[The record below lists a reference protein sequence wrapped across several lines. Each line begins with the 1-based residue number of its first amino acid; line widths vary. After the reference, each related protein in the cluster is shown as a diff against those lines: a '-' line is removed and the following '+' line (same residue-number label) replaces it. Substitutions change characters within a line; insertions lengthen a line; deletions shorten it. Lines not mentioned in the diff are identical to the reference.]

1 MKTDSGD
8 QQLDTLDTPEL
19 RRSDDFLR
27 QITEK

>member
-8 QQLDTLDTPEL
+8 QQLDTLDIPEQ